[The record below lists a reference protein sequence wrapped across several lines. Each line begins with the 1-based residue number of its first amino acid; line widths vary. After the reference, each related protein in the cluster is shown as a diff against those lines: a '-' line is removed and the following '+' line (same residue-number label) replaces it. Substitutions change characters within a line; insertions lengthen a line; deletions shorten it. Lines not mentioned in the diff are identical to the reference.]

1 MLLQQPQ
8 IEYAVSDRGLLP
20 LFTWQV
26 HRQEERPWKG
36 VSNTA
41 GLRLLFEQT
50 LLSRK
55 PYAILIDE
63 AEHIAKAARG
73 SKLLDQLDHLK
84 SLAIMTRVVH
94 VLVGTYDLMVFR
106 NLSAQ
111 LSRRSIDVHF
121 SRYHAT
127 NEAEGKAFKSL
138 LWSFQCN
145 LPLEEKPDLL
155 QQWKYCYER
164 TIGCVGILKG
174 WLTRALGEAIER
186 NEATISQSLLEQH
199 VLSVDRCGQMVTE
212 AVAGEAALTEDEHTA
227 YRLRVRLGLE
237 AGPAEQQEQDRQ
249 PPPAPRN
256 QRVGQRKPTRD
267 PVKKEEAS

>member
-1 MLLQQPQ
+1 M
-8 IEYAVSDRGLLP
+8 
-20 LFTWQV
+20 
-26 HRQEERPWKG
+26 
-36 VSNTA
+36 SNTA

-50 LLSRK
+50 LLHRK

-111 LSRRSIDVHF
+111 PSRRSIDVHF
-121 SRYHAT
+121 ARYRAT
-127 NEAEGKAFKSL
+127 HEAEVRAFKSV
-138 LWSFQCN
+138 LWSFQRN
-145 LPLEEKPDLL
+145 LPLEEEPDLL
-155 QQWKYCYER
+155 QRWRYCYER
-164 TIGCVGILKG
+164 TIGCVGMLKD
-174 WLTRALGEAIER
+174 WLTRALAEAIER
-186 NEATISQSLLEQH
+186 GETTISQSLLEQH
-199 VLSVDRCGQMVTE
+199 ALSVDRCGQMVTE
-212 AVAGEAALTEDEHTA
+212 AVAGEAALTEDDHAA

-237 AGPAEQQEQDRQ
+237 AGPAEQQEQDRRPQ
-249 PPPAPRN
+249 SAPRRN
-256 QRVGQRKPTRD
+256 PRVGQGKPTRD